1 MDNQVEER
9 REGSTVVVHI
19 ADLGVINSGIIVFV
33 VVVNRVVLISDNLW
47 WRFARGASFTQ
58 LYREF
63 SILQWPANEGCVVD

>member
-19 ADLGVINSGIIVFV
+19 ADLDVINSGIIVFV

-47 WRFARGASFTQ
+47 WRFVG
-58 LYREF
+58 
-63 SILQWPANEGCVVD
+63 